1 MLRDIIKKSLL
12 GEEKDSAV
20 SEKEMM
26 RRQLKK
32 SLLEQL
38 SAEMGEEMVSP
49 IKQMPKA
56 AVTVATSDP
65 SKLPS
70 ALEEAKEMV
79 SEISPVIKKIE
90 DGVEKKL
97 DDKKLDIDGM
107 VEDYKSGKSSD
118 LAVSDDKKTDED
130 EDLMSLLKSMD
141 EDELK
146 KLLANLL

>member
-12 GEEKDSAV
+12 GEEKDAAV

-65 SKLPS
+65 NKLPS

-118 LAVSDDKKTDED
+118 VAVSADKKTDED